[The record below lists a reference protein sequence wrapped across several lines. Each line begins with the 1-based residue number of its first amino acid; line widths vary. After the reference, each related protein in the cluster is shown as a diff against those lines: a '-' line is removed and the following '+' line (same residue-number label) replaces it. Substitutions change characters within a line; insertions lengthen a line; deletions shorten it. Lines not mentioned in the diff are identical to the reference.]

1 MNNSNIFI
9 YLYSPLENGH
19 THIGIICKIL
29 TRDSNL
35 FKINK
40 LIFFF
45 TKEEH
50 IHIYTHTL
58 GF

>member
-1 MNNSNIFI
+1 MIYLFT
-9 YLYSPLENGH
+9 YLYSPSGNGH
-19 THIGIICKIL
+19 KHIGIICKTL

-35 FKINK
+35 LKIN
-40 LIFFF
+40 IINIF

-50 IHIYTHTL
+50 THTSTHTL